1 MFAAAKKGNILVAEF
16 CGKLGF
22 VIGKVRKNF
31 FKKKIEKV
39 LRDKKKGFIF
49 APA

>member
-22 VIGKVRKNF
+22 VIGKGW
-31 FKKKIEKV
+31 KKTFS
-39 LRDKKKGFIF
+39 KKDRESIAG
-49 APA
+49 

>member
-1 MFAAAKKGNILVAEF
+1 LQPLKRALVFLGRRSAEF
-16 CGKLGF
+16 LRFGF
-22 VIGKVRKNF
+22 KGLKKF
-31 FKKKIEKV
+31 FQKKIQKY